1 MAKLLSGTRIYGS
14 GTVDT
19 QLFVNGTT
27 LASSTNSGALQ
38 VAGGVGIGG
47 SLWVGSDTYIK
58 GAIAVTSAT
67 VDLYATKTTIFA
79 GTDTAVNTSTGNV
92 TIWNTSTL
100 QSITNRGATTTN
112 AINVANATSAT
123 NTATGALTVL
133 GGVGIGGSLFVQGSI
148 FASGGLL
155 GFSQNSISQSTSSVV
170 VTDTGTVQQV
180 TVIIANTTM
189 TTFTQTGVTVVGDV
203 SATSLY
209 DSGRRVVT
217 RVTPTGG
224 TGISVSNVQQN
235 GTATS
240 FTINNTGVLSAAGSA
255 YIGVSPGTGAITITN
270 LGVQTISTGS
280 GISVSTSTG
289 SVTIVSIDN
298 LQLVTDRGAVTTN
311 AVQINNGTNASATN
325 TGALQVLGGLGV
337 GQNLYATQVY
347 DSGSRVITSVTI
359 TPNGGLVGGGTITG
373 PSGTITLT
381 NVGVTSINTGS
392 GISVS
397 TSTGSVTIASI
408 DNLQLVTSRGN
419 TTNNTVGIV
428 NGTNASATNTGALQ
442 ILGGVGV
449 GQSLYATNL
458 YDSGNRVITSVT
470 VNTVGVGLVGAGTVT
485 GPSGTFNLVNTGVT
499 ALAGSLNIGVST
511 STGSVIVTNLG
522 VTATI
527 GTTYIGVSART
538 GTVYFTNLGVT
549 DLSGT
554 TYLGVSQST
563 GSIQLTNLGVQTAIG
578 STYIGVSQS
587 TGSVTFTNLGVQQI
601 LAGTDITVNANTG
614 SVTVNDASTLQSVT
628 GRGATTNNAI
638 TISNGTNSTTPVNG
652 GALSVYG
659 GAGVNGNLRVGG
671 VLFVNTISGA
681 VINSA
686 TSIAVVNNNTETAT
700 LYVTFVNTSTGYA
713 GIQTSAIS
721 GLTYV
726 PGNKSLG
733 INTANPAYN
742 LDVNGGTR
750 IAGITTITNTTVATN
765 ISSGALQVGGGVG
778 VSGSLYASAIYDNSN
793 RVITSVT
800 VNTAGAGLVG
810 AGTITGPS
818 GSVTLTNVGVTSV
831 TGSQNIGV
839 STSTGSVVVTNLG
852 VTATVGTT
860 YIGVSAQTGT
870 VHFTN
875 LGVTNLTGSPYLGV
889 SQSTGSITL
898 TNLGVQNI
906 TTGSGIGVTTSTG
919 SVIISSIDNL
929 QLVTDRGATTTNAV
943 YIGNQTAGSSTQT
956 GALVVS
962 GGVGIGRNL
971 YVGGS
976 TYLAGDLFVD
986 GTSYTLNSSN
996 IETGNKILYLSTSSP
1011 SAITAVSSGIAIG
1024 PIAGVYASLLFDGV
1038 SSWQSAAS
1046 IVPTTNTYNLGSYNN
1061 PWNNAYSLNAVH
1073 TGTTNATSTITGALQ
1088 VAGGVGIG
1096 RDVIIGG
1103 NVGIKTNNPAYTLE
1117 VAGSFAAQTKSFV
1130 IDHPTKPGMRLRYGS
1145 LEGPE
1150 NGVYIRGRLTGNTV
1164 IELPDYWT
1172 KLVDPNSITVDL
1184 TPVGK
1189 HQKLYVERIENN
1201 TVVVGNGN
1209 LFGKDVDC
1217 FYIVWAE
1224 RCDVEKLTVEIFK

>member
-14 GTVDT
+14 ATVDT

-38 VAGGVGIGG
+38 VVGGVGIGG
-47 SLWVGSDTYIK
+47 SLWVGSDTYIN

-67 VDLYATKTTIFA
+67 VDLYATKTAIFA

-100 QSITNRGATTTN
+100 QSVTNRGSTTTN
-112 AINVANATSAT
+112 AINITNATSAT
-123 NTATGALTVL
+123 NTASGALTVL

-155 GFSQNSISQSTSSVV
+155 GFSQNSISQNTSSVV
-170 VTDTGTVQQV
+170 VTDTGTIHQV
-180 TVIIANTTM
+180 AVIIADTTM

-203 SATSLY
+203 SATALY

-217 RVTPTGG
+217 RVTPSGG
-224 TGISVSNVQQN
+224 TGISVSSVQQN

-240 FTINNTGVLSAAGSA
+240 FTINNTGVLSVAGST
-255 YIGVSPGTGAITITN
+255 YIGVSPSTGAITITN

-298 LQLVTDRGAVTTN
+298 LQLVTDRGAATTN
-311 AVQINNGTNASATN
+311 AIQIHNGTNASATN

-373 PSGTITLT
+373 PSGSVTLT

-397 TSTGSVTIASI
+397 TSTGSVTISSI

-419 TTNNTVGIV
+419 TTSNTIGIV

-470 VNTVGVGLVGAGTVT
+470 VNTVGAGLVGAGTVT

-511 STGSVIVTNLG
+511 STGSVVVTNLG
-522 VTATI
+522 VTATV
-527 GTTYIGVSART
+527 GTTYIGVSATT

-549 DLSGT
+549 NLSGT

-563 GSIQLTNLGVQTAIG
+563 GSIQLTNLGVQ
-578 STYIGVSQS
+578 
-587 TGSVTFTNLGVQQI
+587 QI
-601 LAGTDITVNANTG
+601 VAGTDITVNANTG

-659 GAGVNGNLRVGG
+659 GAGINGNLRVGG
-671 VLFVNTISGA
+671 VLFVSTISGA

-686 TSIAVVNNNTETAT
+686 TNIAITNNTTETST

-713 GIQTSAIS
+713 GIQTSALS

-733 INTANPAYN
+733 VNTANPAYN

-778 VSGSLYASAIYDNSN
+778 VAGSLYASAIFDNSN

-818 GSVTLTNVGVTSV
+818 GSVTLTNVGVTSL

-852 VTATVGTT
+852 VTATIGTT
-860 YIGVSAQTGT
+860 YLGVSALTGA
-870 VHFTN
+870 VYFTN
-875 LGVTNLTGSPYLGV
+875 LGVTNLTGSAYLGV

-919 SVIISSIDNL
+919 SVVISSIDNL

-943 YIGNQTAGSSTQT
+943 YIANATAGSSTQT
-956 GALVVS
+956 GALVVT

-971 YVGGS
+971 YVGGH
-976 TYLAGDLFVD
+976 TYLSGDLYVD

-1011 SAITAVSSGIAIG
+1011 NAIASVNAGIAIG
-1024 PIAGVYASLLFDGV
+1024 PTTGVYASLLFDGV

-1150 NGVYIRGRLTGNTV
+1150 NGVYVRGRLTGNNT

-1217 FYIVWAE
+1217 FYTVWAE